1 MKNKSPLALIE
12 LLIMLLVFAAAS
24 ALCLRAFYLS
34 DRTSM
39 ENKVRDT
46 AVMEVQNAAELVKHF
61 AGDLAKCTEAYG
73 GTHTNTEWV
82 VDFDNDLQKSYSD
95 AAYRLTVTLSAPI
108 PNLGRATVMFST
120 TSGRVIFEISTAW
133 QTEVNE

>member
-39 ENKVRDT
+39 ENEVRDT

-61 AGDLAKCTEAYG
+61 AGDLAKCAEAYG
-73 GTHTNTEWV
+73 GTYTNTQWV
-82 VDFDNDLQKSYSD
+82 VDFGKDLQKTSSN
-95 AAYRLTVTLSAPI
+95 AAYRLTVTLSATT
-108 PNLGRATVMFST
+108 PNLGRATVTFST
-120 TSGRVIFEISTAW
+120 ITDRVIFEIPTAW
-133 QTEVNE
+133 QTEVSE